1 MAPPLFSPPFFLSL
15 ELNLGL
21 GVGDGEVRGLSVAL
35 PAPSSG
41 YWPFPQGVYD
51 RCEALL
57 RPPFDACHAY
67 VSPLPFTASCT
78 SDLCQ

>member
-1 MAPPLFSPPFFLSL
+1 MAPFLATLLFLSPGPKL
-15 ELNLGL
+15 GFHVELMRSEGYAW
-21 GVGDGEVRGLSVAL
+21 SCWP
-35 PAPSSG
+35 PAPA
-41 YWPFPQGVYD
+41 PLLQDVYD

>member
-1 MAPPLFSPPFFLSL
+1 MVNQGAMLS
-15 ELNLGL
+15 
-21 GVGDGEVRGLSVAL
+21 SQ
-35 PAPSSG
+35 PSSCLC
-41 YWPFPQGVYD
+41 PTQGVYE
-51 RCEALL
+51 RCEVLL

>member
-1 MAPPLFSPPFFLSL
+1 MLS
-15 ELNLGL
+15 
-21 GVGDGEVRGLSVAL
+21 AQ
-35 PAPSSG
+35 PSSCL
-41 YWPFPQGVYD
+41 YPTQGVYE

-57 RPPFDACHAY
+57 RPPFDACHLY

>member
-1 MAPPLFSPPFFLSL
+1 MPLLSALYPALSL
-15 ELNLGL
+15 PWAQV
-21 GVGDGEVRGLSVAL
+21 GVLYGTGKVRGLYLAL

-41 YWPFPQGVYD
+41 SWPLPQGVYD

>member
-1 MAPPLFSPPFFLSL
+1 MKSEAVSGFASP
-15 ELNLGL
+15 G
-21 GVGDGEVRGLSVAL
+21 
-35 PAPSSG
+35 SG
-41 YWPFPQGVYD
+41 PWLFPQGVYD

>member
-1 MAPPLFSPPFFLSL
+1 MLS
-15 ELNLGL
+15 
-21 GVGDGEVRGLSVAL
+21 SQ
-35 PAPSSG
+35 PSSCL
-41 YWPFPQGVYD
+41 YPTQGVYE

-57 RPPFDACHAY
+57 RPPFDACHPY

>member
-1 MAPPLFSPPFFLSL
+1 MAPSFYSLPTFCLFGFPVGWLS
-15 ELNLGL
+15 
-21 GVGDGEVRGLSVAL
+21 SQ
-35 PAPSSG
+35 PSSCLC
-41 YWPFPQGVYD
+41 PTQGVYE
-51 RCEALL
+51 RCEVLL